1 MLATRRWCSCARGDA
16 GGLRSDPWSC
26 SRGKGSAGSVTLYP
40 LPRMGSAH
48 SPFPFCSP
56 TTDPRHGED
65 KQAHWAEEPLPKLSL
80 HSHLGTSPWGHLK
93 ALCAPTQS
101 WPWEQA
107 QQEGSAPS
115 SGPSGLPAR
124 TRDPGRGR
132 TQTVPGHTSP
142 AASILPT
149 APGSSPLLPTQAPPT
164 PGSAAIVHSPSPHPG
179 VVSGHPFSQNRK
191 QVATCISCSCS
202 LCENQG

>member
-1 MLATRRWCSCARGDA
+1 MVPALTPGAVPG
-16 GGLRSDPWSC
+16 
-26 SRGKGSAGSVTLYP
+26 GKGSPGSVTLYP
-40 LPRMGSAH
+40 LPRTGSTH
-48 SPFPFCSP
+48 SPLPFCSP
-56 TTDPRHGED
+56 TTDPQHGED
-65 KQAHWAEEPLPKLSL
+65 KQAHWAEEPLPKLSP

-124 TRDPGRGR
+124 ARDPGRGR

-142 AASILPT
+142 AAST
-149 APGSSPLLPTQAPPT
+149 SPQRQAPPLSC
-164 PGSAAIVHSPSPHPG
+164 PPMPP
-179 VVSGHPFSQNRK
+179 PFSCHCPLTPPTLGWSQDILSPKTGSRWPCAFPVLVLSARTK
-191 QVATCISCSCS
+191 DEALTQKRGS
-202 LCENQG
+202 